1 VKLNT
6 LANEVAMRGGFILVA
21 FLAIGFLL
29 FSSSQSW
36 AESADNPAEGHSADK
51 DKPHAKDSGEH
62 KKDDVFY
69 GWLDLSIWTIVVF
82 LVLLFVL
89 SKYAW
94 KPMLQGL
101 EQREHSIQSAME
113 EAKKAK
119 EEAQTLRT
127 QLAADAAKA
136 QDKVREVIDQ
146 ARRDAEKVSADLL
159 AKAKIEIQGERDRFR
174 RDVDTARDQAVKEIW
189 GQAAH
194 LATLISSKAIRR
206 QLTPDDHRRL
216 VDEAIAELDQTSK
229 QRETVGASV

>member
-1 VKLNT
+1 
-6 LANEVAMRGGFILVA
+6 MRRGLILGA
-21 FLAIGFLL
+21 FLAIGLL
-29 FSSSQSW
+29 LISSKWSW
-36 AESADNPAEGHSADK
+36 AENPGKAAEGQTSDK
-51 DKPHAKDSGEH
+51 QESHGKDGGDHKP
-62 KKDDVFY
+62 DDVF
-69 GWLDLSIWTIVVF
+69 GKALDLSIWTIAVF

-89 SKYAW
+89 GKYAW

-119 EEAQTLRT
+119 EEAQALRT
-127 QLAADAAKA
+127 QLAEDAAKA

-159 AKAKIEIQGERDRFR
+159 AKAKTEIQGERERFR

-189 GQAAH
+189 GQAAQ

-229 QRETVGASV
+229 QRQTVGAGV

>member
-1 VKLNT
+1 
-6 LANEVAMRGGFILVA
+6 MRGGLILVA

-29 FSSSQSW
+29 ISTNRSW
-36 AESADNPAEGHSADK
+36 AENAGNAAEGQSGDK
-51 DKPHAKDSGEH
+51 EKGHDQKSVEQ
-62 KKDDVFY
+62 KKENVFY

-119 EEAQTLRT
+119 EEAQALRT
-127 QLAADAAKA
+127 QLAEDAAKA

-159 AKAKIEIQGERDRFR
+159 AKAKTEIQGERDRFR

-189 GQAAH
+189 GQAAQ

-229 QRETVGASV
+229 QRQTVGAGV

>member
-1 VKLNT
+1 M
-6 LANEVAMRGGFILVA
+6 ARAENEGRSQASADAHGGEGGDHAKSDVFK
-21 FLAIGFLL
+21 GFL
-29 FSSSQSW
+29 
-36 AESADNPAEGHSADK
+36 
-51 DKPHAKDSGEH
+51 
-62 KKDDVFY
+62 
-69 GWLDLSIWTIVVF
+69 DLGIWTIVVF

-89 SKYAW
+89 GKYAW

-119 EEAQTLRT
+119 EEAQALRS
-127 QLAADAAKA
+127 QLAEDAAKA
-136 QDKVREVIDQ
+136 QDNVRQVLDQ

-159 AKAKIEIQGERDRFR
+159 AKAKTEIQGERDRFR

-189 GQAAH
+189 GQAAQ

-206 QLTPDDHRRL
+206 QLTPEDHRRL

-229 QRETVGASV
+229 QRQTVGAGV